1 MKILKMIQDYW
12 RLFLAFIFVVLGTV
26 FVSTSNSESDTIVAQ
41 ENTVREEIRSLESD
55 LAQKDLTKEDLQ
67 PEVEI
72 ITEKGAHVRDMG
84 EEMIEA
90 QLVIARAYKNPDPIT
105 DDRELAVL
113 EQAEMTYTRLT
124 DSVDYANT
132 WVLNGDWTMTLDSVG
147 TYADVR
153 NIPVVFSMYMAS
165 GELAGVV
172 RGTYDSDRDLLS
184 DVVVDY
190 TVNGFADMT
199 DPGGG

>member
-1 MKILKMIQDYW
+1 MKILKTIQEYW
-12 RLFLAFIFVVLGTV
+12 RLFLAFIFVLVGTV
-26 FVSTSNSESDTIVAQ
+26 LVSMSNSDASSLLAQ
-41 ENTVREEIRSLESD
+41 ENTVREEIQGLEVD
-55 LAQKDLTKEDLQ
+55 LNQKDLTKEDLQ

-72 ITEKGAHVRDMG
+72 ITEKGVHVRDMG

-90 QLVIARAYKNPDPIT
+90 QLIIAEAYKTPDPLA
-105 DDRELAVL
+105 DDADLAAI
-113 EQAEMTYTRLT
+113 ERAEATYTRLT
-124 DSVDYANT
+124 DSTDYANA
-132 WVLNGDWTMTLDSVG
+132 WVLNSDWSMTLDSVG

-153 NIPVVFSMYMAS
+153 NIPVVFSMYMDN

-184 DVVVDY
+184 DIVVDY

-199 DPGGG
+199 DPGGA